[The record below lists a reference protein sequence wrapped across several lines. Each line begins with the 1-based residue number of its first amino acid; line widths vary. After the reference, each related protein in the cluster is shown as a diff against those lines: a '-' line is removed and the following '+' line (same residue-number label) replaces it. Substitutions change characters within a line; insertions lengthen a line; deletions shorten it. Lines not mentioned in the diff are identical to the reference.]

1 MRPSFVRKGG
11 IGNSWEKELETACV
25 VRTEATESKTS
36 NIETMDE
43 KNYLFSWFAV
53 ENSSV

>member
-11 IGNSWEKELETACV
+11 IGNSCGKERETACV

-36 NIETMDE
+36 NIEIMDE
-43 KNYLFSWFAV
+43 KNHLFSWFAI